1 MKNQAQD
8 GTWSPAL
15 EERTTR
21 KRAARSSFIIHR
33 SALVLLCAALV
44 AVMQPASA
52 QQYPARPIRFVL
64 GFAPG
69 GASDTMARVVATR
82 LSESLGQPVVIDNR
96 AGAGGNIAAEIVARS
111 APDGYTMLLGN
122 NGMLAVNV
130 SLYSKLGFDPVKDFA
145 PVVLVASQPNILVVH
160 PAVAAQSAKDLIG
173 LLKAKPGQ
181 LNYASPGNGTTGH
194 LAGELFKGMAGVSY
208 TIIPFKGGGPAVL
221 AMLSGETQ
229 FTFATAL
236 SVHPVIKT
244 SKLRALAVTTA
255 KRSAGFPDLPTVAEA
270 AVPGFDAITWHGI
283 VVPART
289 PQPVIARL
297 NAEFNKLLQTADMR
311 ERLMALGSDII
322 GGEPKQLTNYMQ
334 VEIPRWA
341 KVIKES
347 GARPD

>member
-1 MKNQAQD
+1 MRSEVRRRQAGRLRLD
-8 GTWSPAL
+8 
-15 EERTTR
+15 
-21 KRAARSSFIIHR
+21 RSSFIIHR
-33 SALVLLCAALV
+33 SALVLLCAAWL
-44 AVMQPASA
+44 AVPAQTSA

-82 LSESLGQPVVIDNR
+82 LSENLGQPVVIDNR

-122 NGMLAVNV
+122 NGILAVNV
-130 SLYSKLGFDPVKDFA
+130 SLYPKLAFDPVKDFS
-145 PVVLVASQPNILVVH
+145 PVVLIASQPNILVVH
-160 PAVAAQSAKDLIG
+160 PAVAANSVKDLVA
-173 LLKAKPGQ
+173 LAKSKAGK

-194 LAGELFKGMAGVSY
+194 LAGELFKRMVGIEYA
-208 TIIPFKGGGPAVL
+208 IIPFKGGGPTAL
-221 AMLSGETQ
+221 ALLSGECQ

-236 SVHPVIKT
+236 SVQPHIK
-244 SKLRALAVTTA
+244 SGKLRALAVTTA
-255 KRSAGFPDLPTVAEA
+255 RRSPGFPDLPTVAEA
-270 AVPGFDAITWHGI
+270 GVPGFDAITWHGV

-297 NAEFNKLLQTADMR
+297 NGEFNKLLRTADMR

-322 GGEPKQLTNYMQ
+322 GGEPKQLTEFMR

-347 GARPD
+347 GAKAD

>member
-1 MKNQAQD
+1 MFIKSGWDVQARQKAR
-8 GTWSPAL
+8 GKSHKKGFGFFSRIPTSAVIL
-15 EERTTR
+15 CCSF
-21 KRAARSSFIIHR
+21 AA
-33 SALVLLCAALV
+33 SAA
-44 AVMQPASA
+44 QA
-52 QQYPARPIRFVL
+52 QQYPARPIRLVL

-69 GASDTMARVVATR
+69 GASDTMARVIATR

-130 SLYSKLGFDPVKDFA
+130 SLYAKLGFDPVRDFA
-145 PVVLVASQPNILVVH
+145 PVILVASQPNILVVH
-160 PAVAAQSAKDLIG
+160 PAVTAHTVKDLIG

-181 LNYASPGNGTTGH
+181 FNYASPGSGTTGH

-208 TIIPFKGGGPAVL
+208 TIVPFKGGGPAVL

-236 SVHPVIKT
+236 SVQPFIK
-244 SKLRALAVTTA
+244 SGKLRALAVTTA

-289 PQPVIARL
+289 PPPVIARL

-322 GGEPKQLTNYMQ
+322 GGEPKQLTEYMR

-347 GARPD
+347 GAKPD